1 MPWVFCTCLNY
12 LLKKLQQVSNPHL
25 TLQDIEK
32 DLGSIH
38 FGESLT
44 HEVEKSVMVWGYHS
58 VYGISVMPTQTALFY
73 TDGIKEIKKE
83 FW

>member
-1 MPWVFCTCLNY
+1 MSFSYMPELFVKK
-12 LLKKLQQVSNPHL
+12 KKLQQVSNPHL

-44 HEVEKSVMVWGYHS
+44 HEVEKSVMV
-58 VYGISVMPTQTALFY
+58 
-73 TDGIKEIKKE
+73 
-83 FW
+83 